1 MHVHVDLCFEIY
13 TVTVFSH
20 VLYVKL
26 AQYWHVAPVFSVIFE
41 AGGGGIYKN
50 ITFLASLNFLDKP
63 HPSFPGKK
71 GILQLSG
78 KPCFCKIQGSRCFL
92 RKLGC
97 IFPLAFLYSNII
109 LIAIFI
115 LLIMPDV

>member
-26 AQYWHVAPVFSVIFE
+26 AQYWHVALVFSVIFE
-41 AGGGGIYKN
+41 FFFCGEDIKN
-50 ITFLASLNFLDKP
+50 ITFLASLNFLGKP

-71 GILQLSG
+71 E
-78 KPCFCKIQGSRCFL
+78 FCSFL
-92 RKLGC
+92 GRHASVK
-97 IFPLAFLYSNII
+97 YKEV
-109 LIAIFI
+109 
-115 LLIMPDV
+115 DVF